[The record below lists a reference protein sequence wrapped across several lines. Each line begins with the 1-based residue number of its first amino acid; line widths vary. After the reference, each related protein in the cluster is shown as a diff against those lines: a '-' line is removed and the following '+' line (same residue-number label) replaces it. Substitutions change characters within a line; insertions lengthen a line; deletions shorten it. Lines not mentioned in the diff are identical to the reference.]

1 MTIIRTSNDFFGF
14 GFDVAAADARPFFL
28 LFIDDIFVWPVWYMT
43 KFDTPSPNMFV
54 VKILLIIFIKDS
66 SRDYRGLLQWMRNF
80 LNISTGIIL
89 LFIVLELNSS
99 QSSSLLF
106 VCCLLFRGSFY
117 SRSDW
122 THSSQYFR
130 NQARELHRPET
141 VRLNLFRKVL
151 FDHFYS
157 AS

>member
-28 LFIDDIFVWPVWYMT
+28 LFIDDIFVWPVWYET
-43 KFDTPSPNMFV
+43 KFDTPIPNMFV
-54 VKILLIIFIKDS
+54 EKILLIILIRHS

-89 LFIVLELNSS
+89 LFIALELNSS
-99 QSSSLLF
+99 QSFSLLF
-106 VCCLLFRGSFY
+106 VYCLLFRGSFY